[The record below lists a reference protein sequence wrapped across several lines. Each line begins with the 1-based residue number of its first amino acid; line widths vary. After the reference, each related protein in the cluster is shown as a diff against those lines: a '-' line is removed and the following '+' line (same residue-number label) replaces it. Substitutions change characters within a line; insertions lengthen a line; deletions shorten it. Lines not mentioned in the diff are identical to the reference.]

1 MNGSIQY
8 HAVCPNC
15 QPQHHI
21 GNTYGYIET
30 TNHMYMPQ
38 QEGYF
43 RFSLES
49 DKILMLNVFL
59 INNVVFLN
67 AKCNDHCHS
76 CSMEKPPKYDYR
88 KYHIEN
94 KFVVYFQ
101 YLNGSVF
108 AMLCR
113 TSLTT
118 MMMRESFS
126 LMYH

>member
-1 MNGSIQY
+1 MILSMKNPPLDELTSSLISWPSKQWNVTESLKIVSQDSVTGMNGSIQY

-59 INNVVFLN
+59 INDVIFI
-67 AKCNDHCHS
+67 K
-76 CSMEKPPKYDYR
+76 KTF
-88 KYHIEN
+88 N
-94 KFVVYFQ
+94 KKVI
-101 YLNGSVF
+101 SD
-108 AMLCR
+108 
-113 TSLTT
+113 SL
-118 MMMRESFS
+118 
-126 LMYH
+126 